1 MIRILVVAVSL
12 AAIPTVA
19 SARTNSPQRV
29 VVQTRDLDLTTDR
42 GATELEARVAKAAWQ
57 VCDEADAFDMLPR
70 NAIGQCAS
78 RVARVPNTLAKA
90 MVLAARKGNG
100 ETPVLAM
107 SRDIEIALR

>member
-29 VVQTRDLDLTTDR
+29 VVQTLDLDLTTDR
-42 GATELEARVAKAAWQ
+42 GATELEARIATAAWR
-57 VCDEADAFDMLPR
+57 VCDDADAFDMLPR
-70 NAIGQCAS
+70 NAIDQCAS
-78 RVARVPNTLAKA
+78 RVARGPGTLAKA

-100 ETPVLAM
+100 ETLAM